1 MRSCYL
7 YLFCWFHAT
16 FFAQQ
21 MATMMHDG
29 AQRVFHFY
37 IPSNLQASENVP
49 LFIALHGLTQ
59 TGSGLMDLT
68 QFNTIAEAERF
79 IVCYPS
85 GLNNAWNANMNVTV
99 SSTDDKGFIE
109 KLVDYFEA
117 NYHTDPSRRYLCG
130 MSNGGFMSHK
140 MVCES
145 TYCFAA
151 IASVSGVMS
160 DTTFNNCNPLHPTAV
175 LQIHGTADPIV
186 PYNGSGSTGCSVP
199 ALLTKYQQ
207 FYGANPTPV
216 ITAMP
221 NNNLTD
227 LSYPELH
234 SYLNGTADIRHV
246 KIYGGGHQWPGI
258 NTLVGGAGTINM
270 DFYSPQFIWNFV
282 STKSCPTAAVPI
294 LSEDV
299 QVYLAGSTLHVSGPK
314 HSSTLEVYNLIGQTV
329 FQQEITEEMSISIAN
344 WPAGRYFVRVNAS
357 HASIVIP

>member
-1 MRSCYL
+1 ML
-7 YLFCWFHAT
+7 LLFCWFQVH

-21 MATMMHDG
+21 MATLVHDG
-29 AQRVFHFY
+29 STRIFNFY
-37 IPSNLQASENVP
+37 LPSNLQANESVP
-49 LFIALHGLTQ
+49 LLIALHGLTQ
-59 TGSGLMDLT
+59 TGSGLMDVT
-68 QFNTIAEAERF
+68 QFNTIAEAEHF

-109 KLVDYFEA
+109 KLVDYFES

-130 MSNGGFMSHK
+130 MSNGGFMCHK

-160 DTTFNNCNPLHPTAV
+160 DTTFNNCNPQHPTAV
-175 LQIHGTADPIV
+175 LQIHGTADAIV

-199 ALLTKYQQ
+199 ALLSKYQQ
-207 FYGANPTPV
+207 IYGANPSPI

-221 NNNLTD
+221 NSNLTD

-234 SYLNGTADIRHV
+234 SYLNGSADIRHV

-258 NTLVGGAGTINM
+258 NTLLGGAGTINM

-282 STKSCPTAAVPI
+282 SSKSCPTASVPF
-294 LSEDV
+294 LNDDV
-299 QVYLAGSTLHVSGPK
+299 QISFDGSTLFISGLKPF
-314 HSSTLEVYNLIGQTV
+314 SNVGVYNLIGQAV
-329 FQQEITEEMSISIAN
+329 FQEEISEQGSISTSN
-344 WPAGRYFVRVNAS
+344 WPAGRYFIRVNEF
-357 HASIVIP
+357 HCSIVIP